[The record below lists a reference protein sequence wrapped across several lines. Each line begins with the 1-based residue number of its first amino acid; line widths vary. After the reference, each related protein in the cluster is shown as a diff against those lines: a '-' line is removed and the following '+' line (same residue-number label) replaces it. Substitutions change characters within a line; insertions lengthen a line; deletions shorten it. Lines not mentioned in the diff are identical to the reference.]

1 MRTITLRTPENVE
14 LTYSLAGAGSRFLA
28 ILLDT
33 LFKSGALMIIWG
45 TLKIIGISLNL
56 NIFTEKL
63 ACLKSSLTLTILL
76 LGALGGFI
84 IIGYYVFFETLW
96 NGQTPGKRIA
106 GLKVIKDNGAAISII
121 DSTVRN
127 FLRII
132 DFAPSCYLLG
142 ALSILHSRRNQ
153 RIGDMAAG
161 TIVVKIPLEEIPV
174 VMAEIEVES
183 PLHPPDIREIEEKEY
198 ALARNFL
205 IRRNGL
211 STAVRKRLGATL
223 EALMLK
229 KWRLQENPWS
239 GAEELLEWI
248 VVTYRK

>member
-1 MRTITLRTPENVE
+1 MREITIRTPENIE

-45 TLKIIGISLNL
+45 TLNIIGISLDL

-63 ACLKSSLTLTILL
+63 ACVKSSLTLTILL

-84 IIGYYVFFETLW
+84 IIGYYIFFETLW

-106 GLKVIKDNGAAISII
+106 GLKVMKDNGTAISII
-121 DSTVRN
+121 DATVRN

-132 DFAPSCYLLG
+132 DFVPSFYLLG
-142 ALSILHSRRNQ
+142 AISILHSKRNQ

-161 TIVVKIPLEEIPV
+161 TIVVKIPMEEIPV
-174 VMAEIEVES
+174 VMPEIEVES
-183 PLHPPDIREIEEKEY
+183 PLHPPDIGVLEEKEY
-198 ALARNFL
+198 SLARNFI
-205 IRRNGL
+205 IRRNEL
-211 STAVRKRLGATL
+211 SSAVRKKLATL
-223 EALMLK
+223 LGDLMLK
-229 KWRLQENPWS
+229 KCCLQENPFS
-239 GAEELLEWI
+239 TAEELLEWI
-248 VVTYRK
+248 VVNYRK